1 MGNKSPAAVD
11 PKYPIDVA
19 QPSTKNFKSNPLLLK
34 TPPKV
39 SKNLLCFTKLH
50 KKHPKPQS
58 GKDLPLRAA
67 CMVSKKFFAHI
78 FLLNLATAPD
88 HPNDAHD

>member
-67 CMVSKKFFAHI
+67 RMVPKKFFAHI